1 MIAFWILYCLVISAS
16 YSGELRAYMI
26 NPSFTSPIS
35 TLQQVVDS
43 GLPWGM
49 VLYGEEEEEM
59 MAASEDPV
67 IKRIWNEKYVEV
79 YSQTPKIDRVFDGT
93 GVFIDWK
100 SGLDPGTQFSK
111 SIFGSSFGLKK
122 QMEIPF

>member
-1 MIAFWILYCLVISAS
+1 ML
-16 YSGELRAYMI
+16 
-26 NPSFTSPIS
+26 
-35 TLQQVVDS
+35 DS
-43 GLPWGM
+43 GLVWGM

-79 YSQTPKIDRVFDGT
+79 YSQTPKIDKVFDGT

-100 SGLDPGTQFSK
+100 SGLDPGTQFNRN
-111 SIFGSSFGLKK
+111 IFGSSFGLKK